1 MGLAVRVHV
10 GWTTST
16 RGTAEPLVLQS
27 AFRPRFITQWLCVG
41 HRVFTNSFC
50 QRKRDVY
57 CILGAIGLSNFYL
70 DAVEVQ
76 ESEATRAVR

>member
-1 MGLAVRVHV
+1 MDICKKEDWTGAKYGTRIVWEKYLYLGLAVRVHV

-50 QRKRDVY
+50 
-57 CILGAIGLSNFYL
+57 
-70 DAVEVQ
+70 
-76 ESEATRAVR
+76 